1 MQVRGWRGGKTNQG
15 GKRRE
20 VEPLFPTV
28 DNPLH
33 NTLSQTPTG
42 APLYGVCVYTDD
54 LLSRSPSPCRPE
66 GGAPPP
72 LTSRGRSLTARRC
85 YALLTRVPCL
95 DAHVALLR
103 EVVGLERVDRVAS
116 VVAAADAASSSTPP
130 PPRADG
136 GGGHTTNGVNGTPA
150 SPSGANFAT
159 PAATLP
165 PPGAPSP
172 LARASAR
179 VLAAAAAAPPS
190 TGKPVRELGAAKDR
204 MEAAAAA
211 AAEAAAAPVDAAPS
225 TGDDDDDASFHS
237 ASSGE
242 RGGVSGSPP
251 PPPTVTSLVA
261 AYGATPAPVRGAS
274 TRFAPHPALPTIHI
288 GRAPAASADDEHDS
302 ALTWAVAAT
311 AAALPLEGVITLL
324 TAALLERPL
333 VVFGGGGAAAAAA
346 VLAVRPLLRPL
357 AWAGPLLPSLPA
369 ATVGGA
375 GLALLGSP
383 VPFAAGLS
391 TKTPA
396 AAAAAAGAVRINLY
410 KGAVALPA
418 PLPALPGRAAL
429 VAAAAPHHA
438 NLVAAAPR
446 PCPLPPPSPTVTDA
460 TLALLAA
467 VRAHIEAHVV
477 DGLASA
483 SLTEVD
489 TNGDRVTVLLRDAW
503 LATREGKDAPFAG
516 ALVETQA
523 FAEYSDAV
531 LGG

>member
-1 MQVRGWRGGKTNQG
+1 MG
-15 GKRRE
+15 GKRKRK
-20 VEPLFPTV
+20 TIKGDWGKV
-28 DNPLH
+28 DPKNPPH
-33 NTLSQTPTG
+33 TTHSPQTPTG

-66 GGAPPP
+66 GGPPPP
-72 LTSRGRSLTARRC
+72 LTARGRTLTARRC

-103 EVVGLERVDRVAS
+103 EVVGLERVDRVTS
-116 VVAAADAASSSTPP
+116 VVAAGDASPSTPP
-130 PPRADG
+130 PPRADATAT
-136 GGGHTTNGVNGTPA
+136 TTNGDATPA
-150 SPSGANFAT
+150 SPSATDFAT

-179 VLAAAAAAPPS
+179 VLAAAAAAAAPPS
-190 TGKPVRELGAAKDR
+190 TGKPVRELRAAKDR

-211 AAEAAAAPVDAAPS
+211 AAEAAAAPVDAALS
-225 TGDDDDDASFHS
+225 TGDDDDEASFHS

-251 PPPTVTSLVA
+251 PPPTAASLVA
-261 AYGATPAPVRGAS
+261 AYGATPAPVRGAR
-274 TRFAPHPALPTIHI
+274 TRFAPHPALPTIHVA
-288 GRAPAASADDEHDS
+288 RAPAASADEEHDA

-311 AAALPLEGVITLL
+311 AAALPLEAVTTLL
-324 TAALLERPL
+324 TAALLERAV

-357 AWAGPLLPSLPA
+357 AWAGPLLPALPA

-396 AAAAAAGAVRINLY
+396 AAAAASGAVRVNLY

-418 PLPALPGRAAL
+418 PLPPLPWRAAL

-438 NLVAAAPR
+438 ALVAAAPR

-489 TNGDRVTVLLRDAW
+489 AHGDRVTVLLRDAW
-503 LATREGKDAPFAG
+503 LATREGKDAAFAG

-523 FAEYSDAV
+523 FAVYSDAV